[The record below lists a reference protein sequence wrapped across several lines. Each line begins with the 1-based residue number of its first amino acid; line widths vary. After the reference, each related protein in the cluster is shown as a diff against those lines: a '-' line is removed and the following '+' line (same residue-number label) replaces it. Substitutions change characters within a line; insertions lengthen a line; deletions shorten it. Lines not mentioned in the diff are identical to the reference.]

1 MSGFRGVR
9 KSIARATGVHNAF
22 SAQQKDVD
30 SSWVI
35 EEGPTPA
42 PAPATLASPARAVRK
57 SVARA
62 TGLHN
67 AFSSQQKDV
76 DASWVVND
84 GREPPAGVPRRNS
97 DGDARKS
104 GVARGVRKSLARA
117 TGVHNAFSVQQKNTG
132 AWVVEEHKTPETPV
146 VHDDEELHVLHTAE
160 PEFDGRDRCGFTNL
174 PKRPFTAPPESGTWC
189 DAGAAGLFNV
199 RQRGYDAPPVGRNE
213 TIMTKLLELKKPSA
227 AAVYD
232 VVHVDIV
239 TSPAK
244 KEVDVVKHALR
255 PPKPG
260 RKSPLEGLVPSIL
273 VLNVIVPALK
283 GDDDDGACHQ
293 LCVTCE
299 LSAWAHAEL
308 ARTAPKHG
316 YGQLNLKL
324 AVNAIEDPALRLW
337 ATFCRDARREA
348 RDAVGETRS
357 RFKLF
362 CGVPDAETLPSL
374 LRPYNARPL
383 LVREPGQ
390 IYFHDGF
397 GDVAGFDVDGF
408 KFHPAQR
415 LAVHTVAPSFQDR
428 TVNVAVAVEARH
440 ARELPER
447 LLAAVQLRGVGREHG
462 KQFEWW
468 TKFAKPR
475 RNTA

>member
-35 EEGPTPA
+35 EEGPT
-42 PAPATLASPARAVRK
+42 PARAVRK

-84 GREPPAGVPRRNS
+84 GREPPAGVPRRSS

-117 TGVHNAFSVQQKNTG
+117 TGVHNAFSVQQKHTG

-146 VHDDEELHVLHTAE
+146 VHDDEELHVLNTAE

-213 TIMTKLLELKKPSA
+213 TIMTKLLELKKPSE